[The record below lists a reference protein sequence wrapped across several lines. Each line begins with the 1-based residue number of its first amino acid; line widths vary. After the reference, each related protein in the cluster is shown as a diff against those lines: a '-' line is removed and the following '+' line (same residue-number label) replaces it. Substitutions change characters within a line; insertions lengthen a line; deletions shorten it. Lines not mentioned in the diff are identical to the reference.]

1 MSQTLCACVL
11 PVLGLSVQD
20 RYEVLANQY
29 AKSGIK
35 GLTDMIMPAKDL
47 SRCGYNGTG
56 SSLWLNSVHEP

>member
-1 MSQTLCACVL
+1 M
-11 PVLGLSVQD
+11 QD

-47 SRCGYNGTG
+47 SRCGDNCAASG
-56 SSLWLNSVHEP
+56 STAALGCSQDHWQ